1 MYTFHPFA
9 LPPQKPGKR
18 AGHQLCLWNGLLA
31 SAPAHPFLAKAI
43 ETIVNHVRNRFT
55 SVDNDETFCEY
66 HPNQT
71 DTENLELSVLHH
83 HDTLFT
89 AGPCLLGSTVNRVL
103 GRPAQTSF
111 SAGEVKAAWDDKDSS
126 SQIKLGTSFVQ
137 GIPSGADSDQQKQVR
152 VPGRTIILR
161 QNKKDMGSHRFT
173 FVENN
178 LLIASTDFPG
188 SKDLKIPQTKGA
200 EVDKTT
206 AGKTA
211 IDKDKDNPQQKHY
224 SSTHAF
230 IGIYGVEELYTDR
243 IIAYEDIRIL
253 VDASKQ
259 TQTFLKP
266 STILS

>member
-188 SKDLKIPQTKGA
+188 SKDLKIN
-200 EVDKTT
+200 
-206 AGKTA
+206 
-211 IDKDKDNPQQKHY
+211 KDNPQQKHY
-224 SSTHAF
+224 SSTHAY